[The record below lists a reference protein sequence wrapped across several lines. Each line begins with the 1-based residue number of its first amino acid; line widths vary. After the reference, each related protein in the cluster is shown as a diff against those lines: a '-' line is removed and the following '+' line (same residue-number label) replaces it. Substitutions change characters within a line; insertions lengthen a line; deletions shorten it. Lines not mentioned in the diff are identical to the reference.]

1 MSIEEEK
8 AMKVFIV
15 DDSEILRGRLK
26 SMLSTYKDVEIV
38 GEAQNQKEAIEKIWT
53 LKPNVVILDVRL
65 SEGSGIEV
73 LKEIKKDYPA
83 PIVIVLTNYPFSQYQ
98 KKCMEI
104 GADFFFDKS
113 QDFNEIP
120 IVFEQLAK
128 VLADR

>member
-1 MSIEEEK
+1 
-8 AMKVFIV
+8 MKVFIV

-26 SMLSTYKDVEIV
+26 SMLSTFKGVKII
-38 GEAQNQKEAIEKIWT
+38 GEAQNQKDAIDQIWK

-83 PIVIVLTNYPFSQYQ
+83 PIVIVLTNYPFPQYQ
-98 KKCMEI
+98 KKCMDI

-113 QDFNEIP
+113 QDFHEIP
-120 IVFEQLAK
+120 VVFKQLAM
-128 VLADR
+128 VLNGK